1 MNTKAKEFLFTLLN
15 TPSPA
20 GFESEGQ
27 KVWMNYVGSF
37 ADSLENDAYGNA
49 WATLNGSG
57 SSARVMLEA
66 HADEIG
72 FMIQNITED
81 GFLYVTRIGGSDRAI
96 ARGKRLH
103 ILGDKGPV
111 AAVIGNT
118 AIHIRE
124 KENDKIPEVH
134 ELHLDIGAN
143 SKEEVEGR
151 GIRVG
156 HPAIYADT
164 AEELLHDR
172 MIGRAIDNRI
182 GGFILS
188 QVLANLA
195 SEAPR
200 PSATVLAVNAIQEE
214 LGGSGMKMI
223 SYRLEPSVAVV
234 LDVTHATD
242 SPGIDRNKHGSI
254 KLGSGPTVTH
264 GTANHPGVV
273 KRLIALAN
281 ELDIPIQHEASSRST
296 GTDTD
301 HVYPMRGGVPS
312 ALLSVPLRYM
322 HSTVEMVDLRDVERC
337 VVLLTHFVRS
347 IAGKEEFVAKLR

>member
-1 MNTKAKEFLFTLLN
+1 MNTKAKEFLFRLLN

-27 KVWMNYVGSF
+27 KVWMNYVGPF
-37 ADSLENDAYGNA
+37 ADSLENDAYGNV
-49 WATLNGSG
+49 WATLAGGG
-57 SSARVMLEA
+57 SSARIMLEA

-72 FMIQNITED
+72 FMIQNIAEE

-96 ARGKRLH
+96 ARGKRLM

-111 AAVIGNT
+111 LAVIGNT

-143 SKEEVEGR
+143 SKEEVEKR

-164 AEELLHDR
+164 AEELTHDR

-188 QVLANLA
+188 QVLANLVTDA
-195 SEAPR
+195 YR
-200 PSATVLAVNAIQEE
+200 PAATLFAVNAVQEE
-214 LGGSGMKMI
+214 IGGSGMKMI
-223 SYRLEPSVAVV
+223 SYRLAPNIAVV
-234 LDVTHATD
+234 LDVTHSTD

-254 KLGSGPTVTH
+254 KLGSG
-264 GTANHPGVV
+264 
-273 KRLIALAN
+273 
-281 ELDIPIQHEASSRST
+281 
-296 GTDTD
+296 
-301 HVYPMRGGVPS
+301 
-312 ALLSVPLRYM
+312 
-322 HSTVEMVDLRDVERC
+322 
-337 VVLLTHFVRS
+337 
-347 IAGKEEFVAKLR
+347 